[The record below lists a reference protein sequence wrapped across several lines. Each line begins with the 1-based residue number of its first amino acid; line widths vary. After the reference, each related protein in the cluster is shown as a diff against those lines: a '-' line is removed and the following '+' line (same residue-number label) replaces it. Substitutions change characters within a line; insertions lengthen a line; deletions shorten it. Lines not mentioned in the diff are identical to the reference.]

1 MKEGLYEIVGMRRS
15 PHGKWVF
22 TARPVD
28 SEIQFECESDSMEDE
43 VFKYSREPLWLN
55 LKENRDSTILDR
67 FETVEERRTSE
78 ELTRSD
84 SAVVHRWIA
93 TVEEES
99 K

>member
-15 PHGKWVF
+15 PHRKWVF

-55 LKENRDSTILDR
+55 LKENRDGTKLDY
-67 FETVEERRTSE
+67 FETVEKKEGIER
-78 ELTRSD
+78 
-84 SAVVHRWIA
+84 
-93 TVEEES
+93 
-99 K
+99 